1 MGNLGCID
9 WVKTQQLQV
18 YHYPF
23 LTVKGKGFCVYKT
36 YTYKFRETAVYNFIQ
51 SSHSGLVTKALSQT
65 AKWQN
70 IKDLQK
76 EEAM

>member
-23 LTVKGKGFCVYKT
+23 LTVKGKGFCVYKCT
-36 YTYKFRETAVYNFIQ
+36 RTN
-51 SSHSGLVTKALSQT
+51 SGKQLYITLYKALTLVSSL
-65 AKWQN
+65 K
-70 IKDLQK
+70 L
-76 EEAM
+76 